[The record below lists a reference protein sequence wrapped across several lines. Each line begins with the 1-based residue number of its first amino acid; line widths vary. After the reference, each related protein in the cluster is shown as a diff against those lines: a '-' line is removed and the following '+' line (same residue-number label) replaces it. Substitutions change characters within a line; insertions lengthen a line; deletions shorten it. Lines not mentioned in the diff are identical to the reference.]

1 MNKPIGSNGGQHAD
15 FVLIGGGL
23 ASATAAET
31 LRAADAKSSIVMLS
45 ADAAPPYHYPPL
57 SKDFLTGEREE
68 EKLFIHPESYYRENA
83 IELRLNT
90 PALSVDTNRQTVSVA
105 GGEIGYGRLL
115 IASGGFP
122 KKLCVPGSE
131 LPGVFN
137 LHFVRD
143 AKAIREAASG
153 AKKVVIV
160 GGSYLGME
168 VAMSLL
174 KLGLEVT
181 LIERGPVLL
190 PYLGAPSLSEYFK
203 RYAEERGLTV
213 LLESCVA
220 GLEGRGKVEAVL
232 TSSGRRIPCD
242 LVVAAVGDSPAT
254 GFLTGSGI
262 ELEDGYIKVDALLR
276 TSAPNVYAAGDV
288 TAFFDPVFARRR
300 HIEHWDNAIKQG
312 RLAAYNMLG
321 RRRPYDEI
329 SYFFCDLGSM
339 GFSVLGAPEE
349 AEEWIGR
356 GSLDAHSYAMFYLKN
371 NVLRALFSIGR
382 PAAETRGAEDLIR
395 YRTHIGGIKECL
407 SDPDFSLDSMPA
419 QTALVLQG
427 GGALGAF
434 ECGAV
439 KALEEERIFPDVV
452 AGVSIG
458 AFNGAIVAGN
468 PRYATQALE
477 AFWEELTVATPRLPF
492 FFAPMADEKA
502 AVALNILTF
511 GVPAF
516 FRPRWLPPY
525 NDFSRSPMEWTSFYD
540 SSPMKALIAKY
551 VDFAKLKSSPVR
563 LLISAVNVTTA
574 ELEIFDSYVDDLTP
588 DHVLASGSLP
598 PGFPWTVVDG
608 KPYWD
613 GGVISNSPLNIL
625 TERSGPDGKRIFVV
639 DLFRGERALPTN
651 MMEVLAR
658 RDEIVY
664 ADRINAGM
672 RHRELVNAYRGLVD
686 EIVEHLK
693 PEDAQRL
700 KQRPSYIQL
709 MGDGAPTA
717 TIRLT
722 RPVHQAE
729 QPSRDYDFSDAAIE
743 AHKRE
748 GYMIAKQALR
758 KAGLSQSLVELL

>member
-1 MNKPIGSNGGQHAD
+1 MNKLNGATGSHYAD
-15 FVLIGGGL
+15 FLLIGGGL

-31 LRAADAKSSIVMLS
+31 LREADTKSSIVMLS
-45 ADAAPPYHYPPL
+45 AESVPPYHNPPL
-57 SKDFLTGEREE
+57 SKGFLTGDRDEA
-68 EKLFIHPESYYRENA
+68 KLFVHPENFYREKN

-90 PALSVDTNRQTVSVA
+90 PALSVDPARQTVTFK
-105 GGEIGYGRLL
+105 GGEIGYGQLL
-115 IASGGFP
+115 IATGGFP
-122 KKLCVPGSE
+122 RKLSVPGAE

-137 LHFVRD
+137 LRFLRD
-143 AKAIREAASG
+143 AKAIREAASF
-153 AKKVVIV
+153 AKRAAVV

-174 KLGLEVT
+174 KLGLDVT
-181 LIERGPVLL
+181 LGDRGEAIF
-190 PYLGAPSLSEYFK
+190 PYLGSASLSEYFK
-203 RYAEERGLTV
+203 RYAEDRGLTV
-213 LLESCVA
+213 LLGESLA
-220 GLEGRGKVEAVL
+220 ALEGRGKVEEAITV
-232 TSSGRRIPCD
+232 SGKRVPCD
-242 LVVAAVGDSPAT
+242 LVVAAIGISPAT
-254 GFLTGSGI
+254 GFLAGSGI
-262 ELEDGYIKVDALLR
+262 ELEDGYVAVDALLR

-300 HIEHWDNAIKQG
+300 HIEHWDNAVKQG
-312 RLAAYNMLG
+312 RLVAYNMLG
-321 RRRPYDEI
+321 RRKPYDEI

-339 GFSVLGAPEE
+339 GFSLLGAAEE
-349 AEEWIGR
+349 GKEWIGR
-356 GSLDAHSYAMFYLKN
+356 GSLDAHSYAMFYLRN
-371 NVLRALFSIGR
+371 NVVRALFSTGR
-382 PAAETRGAEDLIR
+382 PAAETRAAEDLIR
-395 YRTHIGGIKECL
+395 YRTHIGAYKVGL

-434 ECGAV
+434 ECGVV
-439 KALEEERIFPDVV
+439 KALEEERIFPDAV

-458 AFNGAIVAGN
+458 ALNGAIVAGN
-468 PRYATQALE
+468 PRNATQALE
-477 AFWEELTVATPRLPF
+477 AFWDELTVAAPQLPF
-492 FFAPMADEKA
+492 FFAPIADEKA
-502 AVALNILTF
+502 AIALNILTF
-511 GVPAF
+511 GIAKF

-540 SSPMKALIAKY
+540 ASPMKSLIAKY
-551 VDFAKLKSSPVR
+551 VDFAKLRSSPVR

-613 GGVISNSPLNIL
+613 GGIVSNSPLNIL
-625 TERSGPDGKRIFVV
+625 IERSGPDGKRIFVV

-664 ADRINAGM
+664 ADRVMAGM
-672 RHRELVNAYRGLVD
+672 RHREIVNAYRGLVD
-686 EIVEHLK
+686 EIAGHLK

-709 MGDGAPTA
+709 MGDGTPTS

-722 RPVHQAE
+722 RPAHQGE
-729 QPSRDYDFSDAAIE
+729 QPSRDYDFSDAAIK

-748 GYMIAKQALR
+748 GYMITKQALR
-758 KAGLSQSLVELL
+758 DTSQAAASK